1 LNNKKRF
8 ELVIFNELNNDKLLL
23 LKTENIGTVYF
34 YVDKYTMSTVREKLI
49 NYNYTTRL
57 FVSKINN
64 KNYFYIYGKKKKNK
78 GVFNE
83 HCKNSVYEYTNFEK
97 FYEHIISVSSNIQ
110 NVVLVDDKNLKQIIK
125 KQKRNYDFYNK

>member
-1 LNNKKRF
+1 MNNKKRY
-8 ELVIFNELNNDKLLL
+8 ELVIFNKLSDKKLNF
-23 LKTENIGTVYF
+23 LKNENIGTVYI
-34 YVDKYTMSTVREKLI
+34 YVDKYTISTIREKLI
-49 NYNYTTRL
+49 NCNYTTRL

-83 HCKNSVYEYTNFEK
+83 HCKNSVYEYDDFEI

-110 NVVLVDDKNLKQIIK
+110 NNVLVDDKSLEQIIK
-125 KQKRNYDFYNK
+125 KQNRYYELYN